1 MKKSVISTSIVVIL
15 LVLAILIYLFKAGFA
30 EFGANKE
37 QVNLNE
43 YFQASGD
50 ELALFYNDEL
60 QSAKGVEKDGVVYL
74 PLNWVSSILNDK
86 FYWSSEDELLIY
98 TLPESVLNSDYSTLG
113 QNAKP
118 LLIKQGEEP
127 YISIAVVNTYTDMQ
141 YRIFDD
147 NGVKRIFLSNTY
159 GEYVSASV
167 KGKVSLRAGAS
178 LGDKVVKVLNGGEN
192 LRLILE
198 DTSQE
203 YLDSKALKWIKV
215 LTEDGYIGYIRKK
228 NLHRFSWA
236 SSKSSFKPLVY
247 SGISLGEKVILAWH
261 QVSNAKANEN
271 MEALLENTSGI
282 NVLSPTWFS
291 LSDNAGNYNSLASK
305 DYVDKAHAKGIQVWA
320 LIDNFSTEVNS
331 LTLLS
336 STEARRNLITSLIKD
351 AKALGL
357 DGLNLDFEGLKQES
371 GKHYIQF
378 IRELSVET
386 RKNGIIL
393 SVDNPSYAS
402 FNTFYGRAKQ
412 AEVADYII
420 NMGYDEHYAGS
431 EKGSVASIGFVKGG
445 IDKSLTEVPKE
456 KLINAVPAYTRIWTD
471 SGSKALGIKAALEWI
486 ESNQV
491 QLVWKDTEGQYYG
504 EALVDGEMSYIW
516 MEEEK
521 SLGLKVSYAK
531 EKDIGGIAVWKLGL
545 EPPEVW
551 EVISRI
557 RP

>member
-127 YISIAVVNTYTDMQ
+127 YISISVVNTYTDMQ

>member
-127 YISIAVVNTYTDMQ
+127 YISISVVNTYTDMQ

-261 QVSNAKANEN
+261 QVSNAKGNEN

>member
-203 YLDSKALKWIKV
+203 YLDSKALKWVKV

-431 EKGSVASIGFVKGG
+431 EKGSVASIGFVKDG

>member
-127 YISIAVVNTYTDMQ
+127 YISISVVNTYTDMQ

-431 EKGSVASIGFVKGG
+431 EKGSVASIGFVKDG